1 MKTQYHESAYMHV
14 TGTAVYTDDLE
25 ICPKPLLGY
34 AITSPVAKGI
44 LKDFDFSEALKIE
57 GVYAILSHKDIKGEK
72 KVGAV
77 FADEPV
83 LVEKEISY
91 IGQALFIVAAANEK
105 AFQKAKESIK
115 FTIEEQK
122 PVLTIEEAKQK
133 GLLLDKHRK
142 IERGNLEEGFKNSYK
157 IIEGITTNTAQEH
170 WYLETQCCV
179 AVPLENNEI
188 KIYSSTQNPREVQ
201 MFVSEVLHIPSN
213 CVEVEVRRMGG
224 AFGGKETQGATI
236 ALWAAL
242 LAQKTGKPVKV
253 RLQRHIDQML
263 TGKRHPFETEYK
275 VGFDKEGKILAAEI
289 NLNANGGA
297 FADLSL
303 AILERAMFHS
313 DNAYFIPNFRIIGNV
328 WLTNLPPN
336 TAFRGFGAPQGILNI
351 ENIIEKISRILK
363 KDVIEIQKLNFYGIN
378 ENNQTP
384 YRQIVENNNI
394 HKIYDQLIEKSNY
407 YERRKEIEQFNKE
420 NKYKKRGIAATPVKF
435 GISFTTAFLNQA
447 GALVHVYTD
456 GTVLVNHGGTEMGQ
470 GLHTKMQKITSREFG
485 IDIDKIRVNATNT
498 AKVPNTSATAAS
510 TGSDINGMAVKDA
523 IDKIKVNINSVVAE
537 FFNSENNDN
546 KTKTENLIYSD
557 NFITDKEN
565 PQRKIEFEKA
575 ANLTRLK
582 MKSLSSTGF
591 YATPGIIFDREK
603 GQGTPFF
610 YYTFGMAISE
620 IELDILTSKVSMI
633 RTDIIQDVGASINND
648 IDIGQIQGAFIQ
660 CVGWSMIE
668 HQKYDNNGKNITSS
682 PDTYKIPAIGDKP
695 KIFNVDLL
703 SNASN
708 KNTIQGSKA
717 VGEPPFI
724 LGFSVWFATKDAL
737 WALSEYKIEPQ
748 LNFPATNEYIAIASQ
763 QILDSLK
770 K

>member
-1 MKTQYHESAYMHV
+1 MKTQYHESAYLHV
-14 TGTAVYTDDLE
+14 TGTATYTDDIE
-25 ICPKPLLGY
+25 ICPKPLFGY
-34 AITSPVAKGI
+34 AITSPIAKGI
-44 LKDFDFSEALKIE
+44 LKDFDFSEALKVE
-57 GVYAILSHKDIKGEK
+57 GIYAIMSHKDIKGEK

-83 LVEKEISY
+83 LVEKEIEY
-91 IGQALFIVAAANEK
+91 IGQALFVVAAESEK
-105 AFQKAKESIK
+105 AFLQAKEKIK
-115 FTIEEQK
+115 FTIEQQQ
-122 PVLTIEEAKQK
+122 PVLTIEQAKQK
-133 GLLLDKHRK
+133 GLLLDKQRK
-142 IERGNLEEGFKNSYK
+142 IERGNLEEGFKNSFQ
-157 IIEGITTNTAQEH
+157 IIEGTTTTTAQEH
-170 WYLETQCCV
+170 WYLETQCCI
-179 AVPLENNEI
+179 AVPLENQEI

-201 MFVSEVLHIPSN
+201 MFVAEVLHIPAN

-242 LAQKTGKPVKV
+242 LSQKTGKPVKV

-263 TGKRHPFETEYK
+263 TGKRHRFETDYK

-297 FADLSL
+297 YADLSL

-313 DNAYFIPNFRIIGNV
+313 DNAYFIPNIKIIGNV

-336 TAFRGFGAPQGILNI
+336 TAFRGFGAPQGIFNI
-351 ENIIEKISRILK
+351 ENIIEKIARIVK
-363 KDVIEIQKLNFYGIN
+363 KDVVEVQKINFYGEN
-378 ENNQTP
+378 ENNIAP
-384 YRQIVENNNI
+384 YGQKIENNNM
-394 HKIYDQLIEKSNY
+394 HKVFEKLLEKSNY
-407 YERRKEIEQFNKE
+407 KERKQQIEQFNKQ
-420 NKYKKRGIAATPVKF
+420 NKFKKRGIAATPVKF

-456 GTVLVNHGGTEMGQ
+456 GSVLVNHGGTEMGQ
-470 GLHTKMQKITSREFG
+470 GLHTKMQKVASREFG
-485 IDIDKIRVNATNT
+485 IDINKIKVNATNT

-523 IDKIKVNINSVVAE
+523 IDKIKININTVVAE
-537 FFNSENNDN
+537 FFNSKNNDN
-546 KTKTENLIYSD
+546 KTKPQNLIYS
-557 NFITDKEN
+557 NNTITDKEN
-565 PQRKIEFEKA
+565 PQRTIEFAKA
-575 ANLTRLK
+575 ADLTRLK

-591 YATPGIIFDREK
+591 YATPGIKYDREK

-620 IELDILTSKVSMI
+620 VELDILTSKVTML

-648 IDIGQIQGAFIQ
+648 IDIGQVQGAFIQ

-668 HQKYDNNGKNITSS
+668 HQKYNEKGKNITSS

-695 KIFNVDLL
+695 KIFNVELL
-703 SNASN
+703 PNVTN
-708 KNTIQGSKA
+708 PNTILGSKA

-737 WALSEYKIEPQ
+737 WALSNYTIEPK

-763 QILDSLK
+763 KIIDSLK